1 MEAQQGEEDMD
12 IELEANEM
20 DLKADEDEY
29 SDAILE
35 ELEEIKKRMK
45 ELEEEATNLLT
56 NPQTNSAKKVQTPV
70 ASEAISPQEVDS
82 CSVFVGN
89 VDYSCMTD
97 AVQCHFQSCGTMNRV
112 TILTN
117 KFGEPKG
124 HAYVKFL
131 EDEAVVAVQN
141 ALLFDQSELCNR
153 QSNYKIV
160 VIMVRNG

>member
-56 NPQTNSAKKVQTPV
+56 NPRTNSAKKVQTPV
-70 ASEAISPQEVDS
+70 ASEAISQQELDS

-89 VDYSCMTD
+89 VDYSCATV

-124 HAYVKFL
+124 YAYVEFL
-131 EDEAVVAVQN
+131 EDEAVAAVQN

-153 QSNYKIV
+153 KSNCKIV
-160 VIMVRNG
+160 VIVVRNG

>member
-56 NPQTNSAKKVQTPV
+56 NPQTNSAKKCP
-70 ASEAISPQEVDS
+70 
-82 CSVFVGN
+82 
-89 VDYSCMTD
+89 
-97 AVQCHFQSCGTMNRV
+97 
-112 TILTN
+112 
-117 KFGEPKG
+117 
-124 HAYVKFL
+124 
-131 EDEAVVAVQN
+131 N
-141 ALLFDQSELCNR
+141 ACCF
-153 QSNYKIV
+153 
-160 VIMVRNG
+160 

>member
-1 MEAQQGEEDMD
+1 MD

-45 ELEEEATNLLT
+45 ELEEEAANLLT
-56 NPQTNSAKKVQTPV
+56 NPQSNSAKKVQTPV
-70 ASEAISPQEVDS
+70 ASEEISKQEVDS
-82 CSVFVGN
+82 YSVFVGN
-89 VDYSCMTD
+89 VDYSCTTD
-97 AVQCHFQSCGTMNRV
+97 VVQCHFQSCGTMNRV

-124 HAYVKFL
+124 YAYVEFL
-131 EDEAVVAVQN
+131 EDEAVAAVQN
-141 ALLFDQSELCNR
+141 ALLFDQSKLCNR
-153 QSNYKIV
+153 KSNCKIV
-160 VIMVRNG
+160 IIVVGNG